1 MSIGGYSEK
10 FAYYTT
16 KRDQYINYI
25 VQSIMNIIA
34 QVASR
39 EPGSDDEKRGQKI
52 MMDDLQHYCDT
63 VVQESFTVHP
73 HTLLG
78 WIPVDAFLMIF
89 STFAYFFQL
98 RLIAFI
104 CTVISILNLVF
115 EFILYYEFLDP
126 LFPKRISTNVIA
138 TRKPKGEVKRIAVF
152 NGHTDSNYEWWF
164 NYLGG
169 GHFLAFMIVIPIIG
183 LIGTFLL
190 HIILYSQYESWFAT
204 AQFFLLPF
212 YTALFFFTN
221 WNKIV
226 PGANDNLSGATMA
239 MCVAKYLA
247 EQDIRFENTE
257 VRIVLTG
264 SEEPGLRGAKA
275 YVKAH
280 KEEIDNQNVE
290 IAFFVFDTLRDLT
303 DMAVYVR
310 DLTGTVQNDPRVS
323 SIMKRAGLMGGI
335 DISDRILFFG
345 ASDAAAFTQGGFPAC
360 CFAAMDPT
368 PASYYHTRRDS
379 TEDLE
384 PKAIGYGLD
393 VAMGS
398 LFIFDEEGLNGE
410 T

>member
-1 MSIGGYSEK
+1 
-10 FAYYTT
+10 
-16 KRDQYINYI
+16 
-25 VQSIMNIIA
+25 
-34 QVASR
+34 
-39 EPGSDDEKRGQKI
+39 
-52 MMDDLQHYCDT
+52 MMDDLQHYCDS
-63 VVQESFTVHP
+63 VVQESFEVHP

-78 WIPVDAFLMIF
+78 WIPLDAFLMIL
-89 STFAYFFQL
+89 STFAYNLQF
-98 RLIAFI
+98 RLVAFI
-104 CTVISILNLVF
+104 CTVISVINLVL
-115 EFILYYEFLDP
+115 EFILYKEFLDP
-126 LFPKRISTNVIA
+126 FFPKRISTNVVA

-183 LIGTFLL
+183 LIATLVL
-190 HIILYSQYESWFAT
+190 HIILYKEFANWFGI
-204 AQFFLLPF
+204 AQLFLLPF
-212 YTALFFFTN
+212 YAALLFFTN

-247 EQDIRFENTE
+247 EQDIRFDNTE

-275 YVKAH
+275 YIKQH
-280 KEEIDNQNVE
+280 KDELLNQNAEV
-290 IAFFVFDTLRDLT
+290 AFFVFDTLRDLT
-303 DMAVYVR
+303 DMAVYTR
-310 DLTGTVQNDPRVS
+310 DLTGTVQNDLRVA

-335 DISDRILFFG
+335 EIKNRVLFFG

-379 TEDLE
+379 PEDLE

-410 T
+410 V

>member
-1 MSIGGYSEK
+1 MRDYRDY
-10 FAYYTT
+10 FADYLQT
-16 KRDQYINYI
+16 RDRYINYI
-25 VQSIMNIIA
+25 VQYIINIIA

-39 EPGSDDEKRGQKI
+39 EPGSDDEKRGQQI
-52 MMDDLQHYCDT
+52 MMDDLQHYCDS
-63 VVQESFTVHP
+63 VVQESFEVHP

-78 WIPVDAFLMIF
+78 WIPLDAFLMIMAVF
-89 STFAYFFQL
+89 TYYMQL
-98 RLIAFI
+98 RLVAFI
-104 CTVISILNLVF
+104 CTFISILNLVM
-115 EFILYYEFLDP
+115 EFILYKEFLDFF
-126 LFPKRISTNVIA
+126 FPKRISTNVIA
-138 TRKPKGEVKRIAVF
+138 TRKAKGQVKRIAIF

-183 LIGTFLL
+183 LIATFLL
-190 HIILYSQYESWFAT
+190 HIVLYKEYAHWFAL
-204 AQFFLLPF
+204 AQFIFLPF
-212 YTALFFFTN
+212 YAMLLFFTN

-226 PGANDNLSGATMA
+226 PGANDNLSGAVMS

-247 EQDIRFENTE
+247 EKDLRFENTE

-275 YVKAH
+275 YIKAH
-280 KEEIDNQNVE
+280 KDELLATNAEV
-290 IAFFVFDTLRDLT
+290 AFFVFDTLRDLT
-303 DMAVYVR
+303 DMAVYTR
-310 DLTGTVQNDPRVS
+310 DLTGTVQNDLRVAS
-323 SIMKRAGLMGGI
+323 LMKRAGLMNGI
-335 DISDRILFFG
+335 EIRNRVLFFG

-379 TEDLE
+379 PEDLE

-398 LFIFDEEGLNGE
+398 LFIFDEQGLDGE
-410 T
+410 L